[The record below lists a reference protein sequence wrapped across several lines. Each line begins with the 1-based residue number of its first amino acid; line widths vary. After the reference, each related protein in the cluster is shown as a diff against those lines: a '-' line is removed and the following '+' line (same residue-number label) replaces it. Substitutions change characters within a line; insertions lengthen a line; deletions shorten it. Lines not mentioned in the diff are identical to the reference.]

1 MENTFDFRNWIR
13 EQKGPYVLKIEDNNH
28 YKIETDYG
36 ISEINFYQ
44 IENDEEVVE
53 LRNTDKKTDT
63 TKFFLHFQPVS
74 EEHCRELFNE
84 MISSL
89 LSLKDQQ
96 TTRVLLFCT
105 AGLTTSFFA
114 EKLNDISKLLEM
126 NYEFHAV
133 SVNDVYACAKDYD
146 VILIAPQVA
155 YAETNLKKRI
165 PDKLILRIPTAVFA
179 TYNANGC
186 IEFVRDSLK
195 EYRSQKKKKKEH
207 CCNCKNKQKGKL
219 LVIAIAPSETDTRM
233 NYRVYA
239 NGEIIEERAV
249 MKRTINLKDLEDV
262 IEVQVLRNKEIP
274 FDSIS
279 IAVPG
284 VISKGRL
291 DLKRKDVM
299 DLQGNLD
306 NMFNISNYFEKKTGI
321 PVCVENNAN
330 CAALGWYKS
339 QDEYENVCFMSLPNG
354 WLTGG
359 QGIIANGEL
368 IRGAH
373 GIAGELRYVIN
384 QMQIE
389 NPINLN
395 PYHLDTV
402 RQIVTKSI
410 LMNVAI
416 MDPEVVVVRC
426 EMLPYPEEIKEDLKR
441 YLPEDRIPEIV
452 HIDDFNEYVMNGQFH
467 LCLKRLME
475 QA

>member
-1 MENTFDFRNWIR
+1 MFNFRNWIT
-13 EQKGPYVLKIEDNNH
+13 EQKGPYTLSIEDHNH
-28 YKIETDYG
+28 YKIETEYG

-53 LRNTDKKTDT
+53 LRNTCKKTDT
-63 TKFFLHFQPVS
+63 TKFFLHFQPVD
-74 EEHCRELFNE
+74 EEHCKELFNE

-89 LSLKDQQ
+89 LSLKDVQ
-96 TTRVLLFCT
+96 TTKVLLFCT

-133 SVNDVYACAKDYD
+133 SVNDVYGSAKDYD

-155 YAETNLKKRI
+155 YEEKNLRERI
-165 PDKLILRIPTAVFA
+165 PDKLILRIPTTVFA

-195 EYRSQKKKKKEH
+195 EYRSRKKKKKVH
-207 CCNCKNKQKGKL
+207 CTNCKNKLKGKF

-233 NYRVYA
+233 NYRIYA
-239 NGEIIEERAV
+239 NGEISEERAV
-249 MKRTINLKDLEDV
+249 IKRTINLKDVEDI
-262 IEVQVLRNKEIP
+262 IEVLVLRNREIP

-291 DLKRKDVM
+291 DLKRKNVL

-306 NMFNISNYFEKKTGI
+306 NMFNVATHFEKKTGI

-330 CAALGWYKS
+330 CAALGWFKT
-339 QDEYENVCFMSLPNG
+339 QEEYENVCFMSLPNG

-359 QGIIANGEL
+359 QGIIVNGKL
-368 IRGAH
+368 LRGAH
-373 GIAGELRYVIN
+373 GIAGELRYVLN
-384 QMQIE
+384 QMHID

-410 LMNVAI
+410 LMNIAI

-426 EMLPYPEEIKEDLKR
+426 EMLPYPEEIKDELKK

-452 HIDDFNEYVMNGQFH
+452 HIDDFNDYVMNGQFH
-467 LCLKRLME
+467 LCLECLNKE
-475 QA
+475 V

>member
-1 MENTFDFRNWIR
+1 MFDFRNWIS
-13 EQKGPYVLKIEDNNH
+13 EQKGPYTLSIEDHNH
-28 YKIETDYG
+28 YKIETEYG

-53 LRNTDKKTDT
+53 LRNTCKKTDT
-63 TKFFLHFQPVS
+63 TKFFLHFQPVD
-74 EEHCRELFNE
+74 EEHCKELFNE

-89 LSLKDQQ
+89 LSLKDVQ

-114 EKLNDISKLLEM
+114 EKLNDISKILEM
-126 NYEFHAV
+126 DYVFHAV

-155 YAETNLKKRI
+155 YEEKNLRERI

-195 EYRSQKKKKKEH
+195 EYRSQKKKKKGH
-207 CCNCKNKQKGKL
+207 CCSCKNKLNKGKF
-219 LVIAIAPSETDTRM
+219 LVIAAAPSDTDTRI
-233 NYRVYA
+233 NYRVYY
-239 NGEIIEERAV
+239 NGEIVEERAV
-249 MKRTINLKDLEDV
+249 MKRTINLKDLEDI
-262 IEVQVLRNKEIP
+262 IEVQVLRNREVP

-284 VISKGRL
+284 IIAKGRL
-291 DLKRKDVM
+291 DLHRKETI
-299 DLQGNLD
+299 DLQGNMD
-306 NMFNISNYFEKKTGI
+306 NLFNLSTYFEKKTGI
-321 PVCVENNAN
+321 PVVVENNAN
-330 CAALGWYKS
+330 CAALGWYRS
-339 QDEYENVCFMSLPNG
+339 QDQYENICFMSLPNG

-359 QGIIANGEL
+359 QGIIVNGKL
-368 IRGAH
+368 VRGAH
-373 GIAGELRYVIN
+373 GIAGELRYVMN
-384 QMQIE
+384 QMHID
-389 NPINLN
+389 NPLTLN

-410 LMNVAI
+410 LLNISI

-426 EMLPYPEEIKEDLKR
+426 EMLPYPDEIKEELKK

-452 HIDDFNEYVMNGQFH
+452 HIDDFNDCVMNGQYS
-467 LCLKRLME
+467 LCQNYFKE
-475 QA
+475 KA